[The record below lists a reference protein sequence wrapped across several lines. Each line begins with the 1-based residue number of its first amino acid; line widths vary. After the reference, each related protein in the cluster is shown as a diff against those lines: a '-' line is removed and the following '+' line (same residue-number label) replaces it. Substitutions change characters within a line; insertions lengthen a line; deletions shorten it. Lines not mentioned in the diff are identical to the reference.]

1 MPVLSLPSLDLYHE
15 LHGPPDAPPLVLLH
29 GATETF
35 RVSWKRLI
43 APLSARYRVIG
54 VDLRDTG
61 SRRTRPARWICARW
75 RTTWRTDSTRSVCRT
90 AHICGFSGG
99 ASTTLFFGLRHPHR
113 ARSLVLISNNFARD
127 EARLKG
133 DFWSPDAIRQR
144 DALWLKGMAA
154 WHAVPAETLLGWW
167 EAEDQLRPDFT
178 PAELAALQMPVLVVG
193 GDRDPVVPLDQTI
206 RLFQALPN
214 GQLAILPG
222 VGHGAP
228 HRAADWLDA
237 LLGNFIDGVEAK
249 RTPRGNRS
257 DESDHGDP
265 SDGRYIHR
273 PVVRGAPR
281 TDPAPERRRQGGR
294 ADGLGP
300 RREHAG
306 RGIR

>member
-29 GATETF
+29 GATETCGGSG
-35 RVSWKRLI
+35 RRLI
-43 APLSARYRVIG
+43 ARLSARYRVIG
-54 VDLRDTG
+54 VALRGHGQSTNPAGVLDLRQMADDVANG
-61 SRRTRPARWICARW
+61 LEALGVP
-75 RTTWRTDSTRSVCRT
+75 T

-154 WHAVPAETLLGWW
+154 WHTVPAETLLGWW
-167 EAEDQLRPDFT
+167 EAEDQLRPEFT
-178 PAELAALQMPVLVVG
+178 PAELAALQMPVFVVG

-206 RLFQALPN
+206 RLFRALPN

-228 HRAADWLDA
+228 HRAADWLETM
-237 LLGNFIDGVEAK
+237 LGAFIDGVEAK
-249 RTPRGNRS
+249 RTHKG
-257 DESDHGDP
+257 ESK
-265 SDGRYIHR
+265 
-273 PVVRGAPR
+273 
-281 TDPAPERRRQGGR
+281 
-294 ADGLGP
+294 
-300 RREHAG
+300 
-306 RGIR
+306 

>member
-1 MPVLSLPSLDLYHE
+1 MPVLHLASLDLYHE
-15 LHGPPDAPPLVLLH
+15 LHGPPDGPPLVLLH

-43 APLSARYRVIG
+43 EPLSARYRVIG
-54 VDLRDTG
+54 IDLRGHGRSTNPADALDL
-61 SRRTRPARWICARW
+61 RRMADDVADGLDALGVP
-75 RTTWRTDSTRSVCRT
+75 T

-99 ASTTLFFGLRHPHR
+99 ASTTLFFGLRHPQR

-127 EARLKG
+127 VARLKS

-144 DALWLKGMAA
+144 DPLWLQGMAA

-167 EAEDQLRPDFT
+167 EAEDQVRPDFT

-206 RLFQALPN
+206 RLFQALSN

-237 LLGNFIDGVEAK
+237 LLGTFIDGVEAK
-249 RTPRGNRS
+249 RTLQG
-257 DESDHGDP
+257 ES
-265 SDGRYIHR
+265 
-273 PVVRGAPR
+273 
-281 TDPAPERRRQGGR
+281 T
-294 ADGLGP
+294 
-300 RREHAG
+300 
-306 RGIR
+306 

>member
-1 MPVLSLPSLDLYHE
+1 MPILALPNLDLYHE

-35 RVSWKRLI
+35 QVSWKRLI
-43 APLSARYRVIG
+43 EPLAERFRVIG
-54 VDLRDTG
+54 IDMRGHGRSTNPAGALDLRQMADDVADG
-61 SRRTRPARWICARW
+61 LEALGMP
-75 RTTWRTDSTRSVCRT
+75 T

-99 ASTTLFFGLRHPHR
+99 ASTALFFGLRHPHR

-167 EAEDQLRPDFT
+167 EAEDRLRPDFT
-178 PAELAALQMPVLVVG
+178 PAELAALRMPVLVVG

-206 RLFQALPN
+206 RLFRALPN

-228 HRAADWLDA
+228 HRASDWLDVM
-237 LLGNFIDGVEAK
+237 LGAFIDGVEAE
-249 RTPRGNRS
+249 RS
-257 DESDHGDP
+257 KARKEG
-265 SDGRYIHR
+265 
-273 PVVRGAPR
+273 
-281 TDPAPERRRQGGR
+281 QR
-294 ADGLGP
+294 A
-300 RREHAG
+300 
-306 RGIR
+306 